1 MGIKEDTQ
9 LKIDDS
15 CLPIRDN
22 RKSKIDNHKFVG
34 VVLSGL
40 AMSVGWGFR
49 GDYGHEAGAMVPGA
63 LLGLAI
69 CLASGRQD
77 WWRRSSIMAMCGAVG
92 WAFGGQ
98 MSYARIVGYTASD
111 SLPDVAYGYGCLFLI
126 GGLWAGIGSGIL
138 ALGVTQSRSYLERFA
153 GPLVALWLVW
163 FAMDL
168 SGLTER
174 LAETWY
180 LHDTDWVAALSA
192 LLVAGVYAVV
202 VPRNRPACI
211 LIIFLAAGWW
221 AGYIILTGLLGLHMT
236 PPRSDNWS
244 GCVGLFIALV
254 LYLIHQKNRAALI
267 VALWGFLVGGLGFAV
282 GDFVN
287 MLGRA
292 QWGPIGRFS
301 SLQGLDYWKWM
312 EQLFGLIMGIGVGL
326 AFLRSMRQRLLP
338 PAEDL
343 PAIGMSGQAGGN
355 LNTVALL
362 FLLLVMTW
370 SNLYKNVRNWAK
382 GNAIPEQLFGVSA
395 KWWFLLVGLLL
406 SAGVLAAIIRHRRH
420 ELPLAPAG
428 GFGRGQ
434 LLFLV
439 ILWVAV
445 IGVFLQA
452 FPGMAGKG
460 VFFVHVTFWITGGM
474 CSLIVLGLSGHPAG
488 EAELQLATSDPLW
501 RPSMRYWLSWLLVPI
516 LILVLAYLT
525 ASLSQDPL
533 PSSNLRFDNTPS
545 TSVE

>member
-1 MGIKEDTQ
+1 MQ
-9 LKIDDS
+9 
-15 CLPIRDN
+15 N
-22 RKSKIDNHKFVG
+22 RKYEIGNHKSLG

-49 GDYGHEAGAMVPGA
+49 GDYGHEAGAMVPGT

-77 WWRRSSIMAMCGAVG
+77 WWRRASIMAMCGAIG

-98 MSYARIVGYTASD
+98 MSYGRIIGYTASS
-111 SLPDVAYGYGCLFLI
+111 SLPDVAYGYACLFLI

-138 ALGVTQSRSYLERFA
+138 ALSLTESRSYLERFA
-153 GPLVALWLVW
+153 GPLAALWLVW
-163 FAMDL
+163 LAMDL

-174 LAETWY
+174 LAGTWP
-180 LHDTDWVAALSA
+180 LHDTDWVAALSTV
-192 LLVAGVYAVV
+192 LVAGAYAIL
-202 VPRNRPACI
+202 VPRSRPACTLI
-211 LIIFLAAGWW
+211 LFLAGGWW
-221 AGYIILTGLLGLHMT
+221 AGYIILTGLLGLRMT

-244 GCVGLFIALV
+244 GCVGLFFALA
-254 LYLIHQKNRAALI
+254 LYLIRHKNRAGLS
-267 VALWGFLVGGLGFAV
+267 VALWGFLAGGLGFAV

-287 MLGRA
+287 MLGWA

-301 SLQGLDYWKWM
+301 ALQGLDYWKWM

-326 AFLRSMRQRLLP
+326 VFLRSIRRRLLP
-338 PAEDL
+338 PVEDQE
-343 PAIGMSGQAGGN
+343 SGN

-370 SNLYKNVRNWAK
+370 SNLFKNVRNWAK
-382 GNAIPEQLFGVSA
+382 GNAIPEQLFGVAA
-395 KWWFLLVGLLL
+395 KWWFLLIGLVL
-406 SAGVLAAIIRHRRH
+406 SAGVLAAIIRHRRRA
-420 ELPLAPAG
+420 LPLAPAG
-428 GFGRGQ
+428 AFGRGQ

-445 IGVFLQA
+445 IGAFMQA

-460 VFFVHVTFWITGGM
+460 TFFVHATFWITGGI
-474 CSLIVLGLSGHPAG
+474 CSLIVLGSSGKPQS
-488 EAELQLATSDPLW
+488 ETQPQLAPSDHSW
-501 RPSMRYWLSWLLVPI
+501 RPGARYWLSWLLVPI

-525 ASLSQDPL
+525 ASLSDGPL
-533 PSSNLRFDNTPS
+533 PGSNFRFENAPPP
-545 TSVE
+545 

>member
-1 MGIKEDTQ
+1 M
-9 LKIDDS
+9 L
-15 CLPIRDN
+15 N
-22 RKSKIDNHKFVG
+22 RKSQISYKGHLTAENRKSLG

-63 LLGLAI
+63 LLALSI
-69 CLASGRQD
+69 FHASGRQD
-77 WWRRSSIMAMCGAVG
+77 WWRRASIMAMCGAIG

-98 MSYARIVGYTASD
+98 MSYAQIVGYTASD
-111 SLPDVAYGYGCLFLI
+111 SLPDVAYGYACLFLI

-138 ALGVTQSRSYLERFA
+138 ALSVTESRSYLERFA
-153 GPLVALWLVW
+153 GPLVTLWLVW
-163 FAMDL
+163 FALDA

-174 LAETWY
+174 LAQTWS

-192 LLVAGVYAVV
+192 LLVAGAYAMV
-202 VPRNRPACI
+202 VPRSRPACTLI
-211 LIIFLAAGWW
+211 LFLAGGWW

-244 GCVGLFIALV
+244 GCVGLFIALA
-254 LYLIHQKNRAALI
+254 LYLIHHKNRAGLNM
-267 VALWGFLVGGLGFAV
+267 ALWGFLVGGLGFTV

-292 QWGPIGRFS
+292 QWGPIGHYTA
-301 SLQGLDYWKWM
+301 LQGLDYWKWM
-312 EQLFGLIMGIGVGL
+312 EQLFGLIMGAGVGL
-326 AFLRSMRQRLLP
+326 AFLRNFRRRLTP

-343 PAIGMSGQAGGN
+343 PAIGVADQANGN

-362 FLLLVMTW
+362 FLLLVMMW
-370 SNLYKNVRNWAK
+370 SNLFKNIRNWAK
-382 GNAIPEQLFGVSA
+382 GNAIPEQLFSVPA

-406 SAGVLAAIIRHRRH
+406 SAGVLVAIIRHRRQ
-420 ELPLAPAG
+420 ELPLAPVSA
-428 GFGRGQ
+428 FGRGQ

-445 IGVFLQA
+445 IGAFMQA

-460 VFFVHVTFWITGGM
+460 VFFVHLTFWITGGI
-474 CSLIVLGLSGHPAG
+474 CSLIVLGLFGHPG
-488 EAELQLATSDPLW
+488 EQGEPQIESSDLFW
-501 RPSMRYWLSWLLVPI
+501 RPGVRLWISWLLIPA
-516 LILVLAYLT
+516 LIVVLTYLT
-525 ASLSQDPL
+525 ISLSEGPL
-533 PSSNLRFDNTPS
+533 PSSNIRFENARS
-545 TSVE
+545 TSIK